1 MKQRS
6 LRLVESE
13 NRFAG
18 LEPED
23 LNEPEIESLTAL
35 ALGMLT
41 ARHRKGEAL
50 QSPEETEAY
59 LRLWLAERKNEVFG
73 CVYLDNKHRVISVEE
88 LFQGTVDGAS
98 VHPRV
103 VVQRALET
111 NSAAALFF
119 HNHPAGIAEPSQADL
134 RITQH
139 LADALKLVDI
149 RVLDHV
155 IVATEGSV
163 SFAERGHI

>member
-13 NRFAG
+13 NRFVG

-35 ALGMLT
+35 ALGMLA

-134 RITQH
+134 RITQR
-139 LADALKLVDI
+139 LVDALKLLDI

-155 IVATEGSV
+155 IVATESSI
-163 SFAERGHI
+163 SFAQRGLL

>member
-6 LRLVESE
+6 LRLVETE

-18 LEPED
+18 LEPEH
-23 LNEPEIESLTAL
+23 LNEPEIETLTEL
-35 ALGMLT
+35 ALGVLA
-41 ARHRKGEAL
+41 ARHRKGQAL
-50 QSPEETEAY
+50 QSPEQTEAY

-119 HNHPAGIAEPSQADL
+119 HNHPAGMAEPSQADL

-155 IVATEGSV
+155 IVATEGSI
-163 SFAERGHI
+163 SFAKRGFI